1 LLLHPATTTAK
12 VVGEEAM
19 TNGRQLAIAVTAL
32 ALGIAATAPPAAAGG
47 RVGLHVGGDHFG
59 LTVGVGDW
67 GLYSGS
73 WSDPSWSLDFDLVL
87 GGYGEWVSVD
97 GLGRC
102 WRPWVASSWRPYTH
116 GRWVLTSLGWT
127 WVAYEPWGYIPH
139 HYGSWAYAGYG
150 WVWVPGYSY
159 AAANVVWVRSGG
171 YLGWY
176 ARPPRGW
183 SHAAHGYRHG
193 FSDGYHS
200 GYGDGYA
207 DGWQDARY
215 GTWVDWRH
223 FGSDNISRHEVNPT
237 TATRHRV
244 GAGTAAP
251 TAVEVSER
259 GGGRVLEA
267 PIETRTAR
275 VAGREVMIARPSG
288 VAASIERHAPETV
301 RGALSQAARE
311 RRQPRVRADTL
322 PSVTERRRSGS
333 EGSVSSEA
341 SRARPAISLDSGT
354 RTRAPSSAPPTVG
367 VRRTG
372 ERTAAQTSRAAPA
385 ERRQPSTARGD
396 ASRGATAGSA
406 VKAPASVPAARA
418 SAQAPTARRAERRVD
433 VDAEPNSTERRAGK
447 DEKRE
452 GASGGNAAARSATRR
467 PSAPKR

>member
-1 LLLHPATTTAK
+1 
-12 VVGEEAM
+12 M

-47 RVGLHVGGDHFG
+47 RVGLHVAGDHFG

-73 WSDPSWSLDFDLVL
+73 WSDPSWSLDFELAL

-116 GRWVLTSLGWT
+116 GRWVLTSMGWT

-150 WVWVPGYSY
+150 WVWVPGFTY

-176 ARPPRGW
+176 ARPPVGW
-183 SHAAHGYRHG
+183 SHAAHGFRHGYRHG
-193 FSDGYHS
+193 FADGYHS

-207 DGWQDARY
+207 DGWHDARY

-223 FGSDNISRHEVNPT
+223 FGSDNVSRHEVSPT

-244 GAGTAAP
+244 AVGTDAP
-251 TAVEVSER
+251 TAVEISAR
-259 GGGRVLEA
+259 GGGRVVEA
-267 PIETRTAR
+267 QIETRTAR
-275 VAGREVMIARPSG
+275 VAGREVTIARPTG

-301 RGALSQAARE
+301 RSALSEAARE
-311 RRQPRVRADTL
+311 RRQPQVRAATL
-322 PSVTERRRSGS
+322 PSAAERRRSGAEDS
-333 EGSVSSEA
+333 VRTGSSPAKPSI
-341 SRARPAISLDSGT
+341 SRPSAG
-354 RTRAPSSAPPTVG
+354 RTGAASSAPPAEFL
-367 VRRTG
+367 RRSG
-372 ERTAAQTSRAAPA
+372 ERGAAETSRAAPV
-385 ERRQPSTARGD
+385 ERRRPATARGD
-396 ASRGATAGSA
+396 ATRGTRAGIA
-406 VKAPASVPAARA
+406 VEAKPSVPAARA
-418 SAQAPTARRAERRVD
+418 GAEAPTARGLARRVGADAERTT
-433 VDAEPNSTERRAGK
+433 TERRTGS
-447 DEKRE
+447 DEKRDSKNG
-452 GASGGNAAARSATRR
+452 GAAVRSATRR
-467 PSAPKR
+467 PAAPRH

>member
-1 LLLHPATTTAK
+1 
-12 VVGEEAM
+12 M

-73 WSDPSWSLDFDLVL
+73 WSDPSWSLDFELVL
-87 GGYGEWVSVD
+87 GGYGEWVAVD

-127 WVAYEPWGYIPH
+127 WVAYEPWGYLPH
-139 HYGSWAYAGYG
+139 HFGSWAYAGYG
-150 WVWVPGYSY
+150 WVWVPGSSY

-176 ARPPRGW
+176 ARPPLGW
-183 SHAAHGYRHG
+183 SHAAHGFRHGYRHG
-193 FSDGYHS
+193 FDDGYHS

-207 DGWQDARY
+207 DGWHDARY

-223 FGSDNISRHEVNPT
+223 FGSDNVSRHEVSPS
-237 TATRHRV
+237 AAARHRV
-244 GAGTAAP
+244 AVGTAAP
-251 TAVEVSER
+251 TAGEISER

-275 VAGREVMIARPSG
+275 LAGREVMIARPTG

-301 RGALSQAARE
+301 RGALSQVARE
-311 RRQPRVRADTL
+311 RRQPRAHSDTL

-333 EGSVSSEA
+333 EVTAHGESG
-341 SRARPAISLDSGT
+341 RAKPAISLPS
-354 RTRAPSSAPPTVG
+354 RARAQAPSSAAPIAD

-372 ERTAAQTSRAAPA
+372 ERTAAEISRTAPA
-385 ERRQPSTARGD
+385 GRRQPTTTHGEA
-396 ASRGATAGSA
+396 ARGATAGSA
-406 VKAPASVPAARA
+406 VKPPASVPAAQA
-418 SAQAPTARRAERRVD
+418 SAPARTARRGERRVD
-433 VDAEPNSTERRAGK
+433 ADAGRNTTERRTGG
-447 DEKRE
+447 DEKPESR
-452 GASGGNAAARSATRR
+452 GGGTAARSATRR
-467 PSAPKR
+467 PAAPKH